1 MITFSGLEIG
11 NSRLKEETLLLQEE
25 LNKICLKAEVS
36 EQQLNDERQTNSKL
50 ENEIKNLKHML
61 ELVSKECCSL
71 KTEVE
76 NIVATK
82 DTCLKAN
89 DILENEKGLLKNEYL
104 SLSEKISELNSDI
117 DILKKEL
124 IGSEKIRLQIESE
137 KKLTEDKLVCS
148 QHNNEKLEELIC
160 QVQKEKG
167 EACNKLTVVNRKN
180 DSLNAELLRFKQRI
194 EQATQINNRLNKNIE
209 ELIKQNETKQS
220 FIEKLE
226 KDLLLY
232 QEIITTLKT
241 EKNALESRLHDSL
254 STIDNKDHK
263 MVQLNEKFKEQTGNY
278 EKVMQQLQ
286 LAKKEFETSEK
297 NLVNLKTKF
306 SSDISKLE
314 NDFVQKLS
322 KLKQLID
329 DNILQFN
336 AEKAHL
342 QSSSEKRLQ
351 QALHDLEFEKNAE
364 LDKLKVKYNT
374 IQEQH
379 SAFVQQHEEILLKA
393 ENEKQNVFNCAQKDK
408 QLVIL
413 KLDQAIQD
421 LEKEC
426 ENHLKSKRDA
436 KCQHDQDKRLISSLR
451 DEITTLK
458 NELEN
463 IKLHL
468 EDVKHASDMLV
479 SKLNDEKENLFKDI
493 SELKTL
499 IKLEED
505 KSSALKTKSNELSVK
520 FSEGKNKIRYCG
532 HFVVRVSPFI
542 PIEDLF
548 YAHV

>member
-1 MITFSGLEIG
+1 MFLFSIIRFSGLEIG
-11 NSRLKEETLLLQEE
+11 NSRLKEEVLLLQEE
-25 LNKICLKAEVS
+25 LNKICLKAEVL
-36 EQQLNDERQTNSKL
+36 EQQLSDERQTNSKL

-61 ELVSKECCSL
+61 DIVSKECCSL

-89 DILENEKGLLKNEYL
+89 DLLENEKGLLKNEYL
-104 SLSEKISELNSDI
+104 NLSEKISELNSDI

-137 KKLTEDKLVCS
+137 KKLVEDKLVVC
-148 QHNNEKLEELIC
+148 QNNNEKLEELLC

-167 EACNKLTVVNRKN
+167 ETCNKLTVVNRKN
-180 DSLNAELLRFKQRI
+180 DTLNAELLRFKQKM
-194 EQATQINNRLNKNIE
+194 EQVTQINNRLNKNIE
-209 ELIKQNETKQS
+209 ELIKQNESKQS

-226 KDLLLY
+226 KDILLY

-241 EKNALESRLHDSL
+241 EKNALEGRLHDSL
-254 STIDNKDHK
+254 STIDNNEHK
-263 MVQLNEKFKEQTGNY
+263 IFQMDKKLKEKSENH
-278 EKVMQQLQ
+278 EKVIQQLQ
-286 LAKKEFETSEK
+286 LTKKEFETSEK
-297 NLVNLKTKF
+297 NLANLKIKF
-306 SSDISKLE
+306 SSDITKLE

-336 AEKAHL
+336 TEKAHL

-351 QALHDLEFEKNAE
+351 HALHDLELEKNAE
-364 LDKLKVKYNT
+364 FEKLKMKYNT
-374 IQEQH
+374 LQEQH
-379 SAFVQQHEEILLKA
+379 SSFIQQHEEILLKA
-393 ENEKQNVFNCAQKDK
+393 ENEKQNVYNCAQKDK

-413 KLDQAIQD
+413 KLEQVIQD

-426 ENHLKSKRDA
+426 ENHLKSKREA

-451 DEITTLK
+451 DEVATLK

-463 IKLHL
+463 LRLHV
-468 EDVKHASDMLV
+468 EDVKHASDMLI
-479 SKLNDEKENLFKDI
+479 SKLNDEKENLFKEI
-493 SELKTL
+493 SELRTL

-505 KSSALKTKSNELSVK
+505 KNNALKTKANELSVK
-520 FSEGKNKIRYCG
+520 LTEGKEYSHIHHILNYL
-532 HFVVRVSPFI
+532 FVLHKFLI
-542 PIEDLF
+542 
-548 YAHV
+548 Y